1 MRKAIILMLMCLGAS
16 AAFSQSGSVYQ
27 AATITAVLPHQAVGS
42 DTSVP
47 SYDVSLIIGDTV
59 YVVLYTP
66 PIGLDTAKY
75 AEGQELPVLV
85 VEKTIKFNDLLGT
98 SSEVPIISR
107 TATNPQNSP
116 ASNSPPRQTPVKSTE
131 LVGLAGVKE
140 NTVGTVAVEDGKL
153 HFVHE
158 QGKSDIAAAVM
169 EDIVTSL
176 DSQRVIRGT
185 LGTVSMFAPY
195 ESGRVLSLFRSKIDS
210 LTIQYR
216 DADGGLHGV
225 IFTMPLGTAESV
237 KKELIAQGAH
247 TRIPAPAKP
256 NVDSSHSANLEQ
268 KP

>member
-1 MRKAIILMLMCLGAS
+1 MLKAIGVTLMCLGAS

-27 AATITAVLPHQAVGS
+27 AGTITAVLPHQAVGS

-47 SYDVSLIIGDTV
+47 SYDVSLIVGNTV

-66 PIGLDTAKY
+66 PTGLDTAKY
-75 AEGQELPVLV
+75 AEGKELTVLV
-85 VEKTIKFNDLLGT
+85 GEKTIKYNDPLGT
-98 SSEVPIISR
+98 TSEVPIISR

-116 ASNSPPRQTPVKSTE
+116 AGNSLPQQTPVKSTE
-131 LVGLAGVKE
+131 LVGVAGVKA
-140 NTVGTVAVEDGKL
+140 NTVGTLAVEDGKL
-153 HFVHE
+153 RFVYE

-169 EDIVTSL
+169 EDVVISGG
-176 DSQRVIRGT
+176 SQRVIRGT

-225 IFTMPLGTAESV
+225 IFTMPPGTAETV
-237 KKELIAQGAH
+237 KQELIAQGAH

-256 NVDSSHSANLEQ
+256 KVDSSHSANLEQ